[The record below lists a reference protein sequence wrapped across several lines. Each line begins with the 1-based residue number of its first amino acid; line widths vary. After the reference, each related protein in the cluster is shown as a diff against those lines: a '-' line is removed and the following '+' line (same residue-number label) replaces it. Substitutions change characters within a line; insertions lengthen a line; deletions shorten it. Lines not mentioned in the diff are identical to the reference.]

1 MKKEKKDEERPR
13 EGKRKKEKK
22 ERRILA
28 GRIYSALHTAGSY
41 NERNFTV
48 PCGGQIG
55 L

>member
-13 EGKRKKEKK
+13 ERRKKEKK
-22 ERRILA
+22 ERKILA